1 MNADTTIAAY
11 GLVNLTAQPQT
22 ITLPKAG
29 SDRLANSPVGP
40 EVQVPP
46 FQVMLVEVSPP

>member
-11 GLVNLTAQPQT
+11 GLVNLSTEPQT

-29 SDRLANSPVGP
+29 LDRLSGRALGP
-40 EVQVPP
+40 EIDLDPHQVI
-46 FQVMLVEVSPP
+46 LLDLAE